1 MTVCLKIRGL
11 FSRSTASNNI
21 VLHAKSDLHVFLKCG
36 RGLEMDDRLFQS
48 GEREA
53 GSIAADT
60 IVVWQSHWFSA
71 LQGRALQR
79 GTR

>member
-1 MTVCLKIRGL
+1 MVQ
-11 FSRSTASNNI
+11 ANQEPE
-21 VLHAKSDLHVFLKCG
+21 

-53 GSIAADT
+53 GSLLAVAAGV